1 MSDDKRLLS
10 MTAAL
15 AKAYVSGNMIPPDAL
30 PGVIKELHQS
40 LVGLSNPA
48 ARVVQEPAV
57 SVRQSIKHD
66 RIICLECGKGG
77 KMLKRRW
84 CHVWTA
90 LSMQGV
96 SMDDDRCGKRSCV
109 RPLSAVRMTA
119 GPDEVRGPG
128 PSQSTGVGRKNRNP
142 LSRSA
147 FINMMQTAKHWV
159 RDNTFVVVIG

>member
-77 KMLKRRW
+77 KMLKRHLMTSHSLTVDEYRARW
-84 CHVWTA
+84 NLPRDYPVVA
-90 LSMQGV
+90 PGYAEQRSKLAKKAGLGQQ
-96 SMDDDRCGKRSCV
+96 RGK
-109 RPLSAVRMTA
+109 A
-119 GPDEVRGPG
+119 
-128 PSQSTGVGRKNRNP
+128 
-142 LSRSA
+142 
-147 FINMMQTAKHWV
+147 
-159 RDNTFVVVIG
+159 